1 MAGLFRKI
9 NNLLIK
15 ILEIAVT
22 VIMASLVLDVLWGV
36 FSRYVL
42 QNQSTWTEELAIM
55 LLIWASLLG
64 ASIGFIR
71 NSHLGVDYF
80 VSKFGIRM
88 QKVFQIL
95 VYVLVAVF
103 ASVPMIYGGL
113 RLVIS
118 TLRHGQPSAA
128 LQVQWGYIYL
138 AVPISGFFI
147 LVFSI
152 ETIIKNSASLLKK
165 KENI

>member
-1 MAGLFRKI
+1 
-9 NNLLIK
+9 
-15 ILEIAVT
+15 
-22 VIMASLVLDVLWGV
+22 
-36 FSRYVL
+36 
-42 QNQSTWTEELAIM
+42 M

-71 NSHLGVDYF
+71 KSHLGVDYF
-80 VSKFGIRM
+80 VNKFGVRI

-95 VYVLVAVF
+95 VYLLVAVF
-103 ASVPMIYGGL
+103 ALIPMIYGGL
-113 RLVIS
+113 KLVSS
-118 TLRHGQPSAA
+118 TLDNGQPSAA

-152 ETIIKNSASLLKK
+152 ETIIKNVVSLFNKT
-165 KENI
+165 ENG

>member
-1 MAGLFRKI
+1 MAGFFRKI

-22 VIMASLVLDVLWGV
+22 VIMGSLVLDVLWGV

-42 QNQSTWTEELAIM
+42 HNQSTWTEELAIM

-80 VSKFGIRM
+80 VSKFSIRM

-113 RLVIS
+113 RLVTS
-118 TLRHGQPSAA
+118 TLQNGQPSPA

-152 ETIIKNSASLLKK
+152 ETVVKNVASLLKK
-165 KENI
+165 AENN